1 MCELIISSNSIY
13 VMMSNGDRE
22 RKRERQRERGMKKVM
37 TGHAT
42 TNTTQRKQTIYN
54 LQYTICIFDAVLN
67 VTP

>member
-22 RKRERQRERGMKKVM
+22 RKMEREGEMKKVM

-54 LQYTICIFDAVLN
+54 LQYTICIFDTVLN